1 MVTYCYWAF
10 LGFFVAI
17 TFNWFGS
24 LMALCVIN
32 PGSGRIVGFLLANIY
47 WFAGL
52 PGAWILWYGSRR
64 LISIA
69 DPIIAATFAELL
81 PASAAAVWPLAL

>member
-10 LGFFVAI
+10 LGFFVAV

-32 PGSGRIVGFLLANIY
+32 PGSGRIAGFLLATIY

-52 PGAWILWYGSRR
+52 PGAWILW
-64 LISIA
+64 
-69 DPIIAATFAELL
+69 
-81 PASAAAVWPLAL
+81 